1 MFLQENKV
9 AADKQHSVARL
20 ACQGSRVGGKSEFK
34 TSVREIQS
42 SAVISSKTVM
52 RKIRAYAVISEKDI
66 DQRDVNFCSYL
77 KYIYLK

>member
-34 TSVREIQS
+34 TSV
-42 SAVISSKTVM
+42 
-52 RKIRAYAVISEKDI
+52 SE
-66 DQRDVNFCSYL
+66 
-77 KYIYLK
+77 

>member
-1 MFLQENKV
+1 MIFCSYLKLISSKTAMGEICV
-9 AADKQHSVARL
+9 SAVIAS
-20 ACQGSRVGGKSEFK
+20 K

-66 DQRDVNFCSYL
+66 DERDVNICSYF